1 MQKINS
7 IDMFYTGNEIL
18 VLWQLHNASLDEN
31 RKKEFLVST
40 EISELVKLIKP
51 VVKTAIRQD
60 RSITTSKI
68 YRQGEFVWI
77 IEQPGESWGK
87 FRKNSLLLAW
97 EWKYGGLSPTK
108 RELFLEKKELDSI
121 IRFRKSLVVE
131 ELNNHKRLINLL
143 VALQDS
149 AVEKEYRWV
158 PQVVEAEK
166 LFNRLQDKF
175 AAEILKKR
183 KMLTSK
189 EILRHDTICNACGMI
204 LPIFNY
210 HDCN

>member
-97 EWKYGGLSPTK
+97 EWKYGVLSPTN
-108 RELFLEKKELDSI
+108 RELFLEKKELD
-121 IRFRKSLVVE
+121 
-131 ELNNHKRLINLL
+131 
-143 VALQDS
+143 
-149 AVEKEYRWV
+149 
-158 PQVVEAEK
+158 
-166 LFNRLQDKF
+166 
-175 AAEILKKR
+175 
-183 KMLTSK
+183 
-189 EILRHDTICNACGMI
+189 
-204 LPIFNY
+204 
-210 HDCN
+210 